1 MINVICMCM
10 YLEKHDE
17 VIFLNCLQTCNFNL
31 IWKSK
36 TSNYMYKSQK
46 GNLTIRFYTAL
57 AFSCGAREKRKD
69 INNCPFYYW
78 YLLKSKTLH
87 LCQSCM
93 CWKWFRTSTS
103 CSVHWFSWFSPS
115 FWWPGHRHVCH
126 IPPDSCFWWRSV
138 LIQNWI
144 KA

>member
-1 MINVICMCM
+1 MWFVCACTLKNMMRSSFLIVF
-10 YLEKHDE
+10 KHATS
-17 VIFLNCLQTCNFNL
+17 ISSGKT
-31 IWKSK
+31 K
-36 TSNYMYKSQK
+36 TSNYMYKSQN